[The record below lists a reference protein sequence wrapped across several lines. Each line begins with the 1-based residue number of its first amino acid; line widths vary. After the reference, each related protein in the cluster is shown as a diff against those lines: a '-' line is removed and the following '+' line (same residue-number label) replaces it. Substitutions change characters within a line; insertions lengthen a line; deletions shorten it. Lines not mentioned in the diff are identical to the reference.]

1 MQSITAKLHNRRLQS
16 ITAKL
21 HVQRLQSIT
30 AKLHNRRLQSITA
43 KLHVQR
49 LQSIGAKLQKHTSIQ
64 SMRKISHMNIN
75 CSIRFWGG
83 RGIDC
88 FYFVV
93 CSSIN
98 ISVL

>member
-1 MQSITAKLHNRRLQS
+1 M
-16 ITAKL
+16 
-21 HVQRLQSIT
+21 QSIT

-49 LQSIGAKLQKHTSIQ
+49 LQSIGAKLQKHTSVQ
-64 SMRKISHMNIN
+64 SMRKIEESHHMNIN
-75 CSIRFWGG
+75 CSIRFWGE